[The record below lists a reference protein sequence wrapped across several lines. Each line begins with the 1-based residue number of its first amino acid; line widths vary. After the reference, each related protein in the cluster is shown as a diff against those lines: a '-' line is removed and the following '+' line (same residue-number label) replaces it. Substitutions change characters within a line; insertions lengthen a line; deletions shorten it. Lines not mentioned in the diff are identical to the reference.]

1 MSISLS
7 RAITEKV
14 KPPRAV
20 CVRWPFGHPLGE
32 PENASQQRRVIQD
45 AFDLLAR
52 ADAPAIVDL
61 PYRWRRET
69 YADPWEP
76 GTS

>member
-7 RAITEKV
+7 RALTEKV
-14 KPPRAV
+14 RPPRAA

-32 PENASQQRRVIQD
+32 PGNIAQQRRVIQD

-52 ADAPAIVDL
+52 ADAPTIIDL
-61 PYRWRRET
+61 PYRWRREA

-76 GTS
+76 PAS